1 MEKKSGQ
8 KVRRGVTN
16 PLMSEKQKVDY
27 SLYLVTDRAL
37 SLGRSNLEVIEAA
50 VRGGV
55 TLVQLREKEASTQEF
70 YQEGLSIKDYLEAA
84 HIPLIINDRVDIA
97 LALDADG
104 VHLGQEDMPVDVAR
118 KILGPDKIIG
128 ASAFT
133 PEEAVAAES
142 MGADYLGLSPIFVT
156 ETKPE
161 LTEEIGLKRISSL
174 KRAVKIPIV
183 GIGSMNQ
190 SNVYEAVRS
199 GLDGVAVVSAICS
212 QEDPRAAARAL
223 KKEVLRAKSELR

>member
-1 MEKKSGQ
+1 MKY
-8 KVRRGVTN
+8 
-16 PLMSEKQKVDY
+16 EKQKVDY

-37 SLGRSNLEVIEAA
+37 SLGRSNLEVIKAA
-50 VRGGV
+50 VSGGV

-70 YQEGLSIKDYLEAA
+70 YREGFKIKDYLEAA
-84 HIPLIINDRVDIA
+84 HIPLIINDRIDIA
-97 LALDADG
+97 LALGADG

-118 KILGPDKIIG
+118 KILGPHKIIG

-133 PEEAVAAES
+133 RDGAVAAES

-156 ETKPE
+156 TTKPE
-161 LTEEIGLKRISSL
+161 LAAEIGIQGISSL

-190 SNVYEAVRS
+190 SNAYEAVKM

-212 QEDPRAAARAL
+212 QEDPKTAAQAL
-223 KKEVLRAKSELR
+223 KEEVLRAKKELR